1 MIQAVVCPEATVAA
15 ECQKWDAAKELAGE
29 HFFLLLFFNLSKR

>member
-15 ECQKWDAAKELAGE
+15 ECQKWDAAKEPGRRT
-29 HFFLLLFFNLSKR
+29 FFSPAFF